1 MTIPLRESA
10 SASLPDD
17 LRALL
22 RRYVKQIGGIFG
34 EEVSAIVLYGSG
46 AGPDYLPDRSN
57 VNVLIV
63 LTRQNPETLRR
74 YAGLH
79 CAWQKEQ
86 VVPLFLISEEVQAM
100 RERFPLE
107 YQDMVETHL
116 VLAGEDPFIEP
127 AMEARVLAEACLREL
142 RGQRVRLRQRFVEG
156 GGSVDAVLMLLPLSL
171 TALLPALRG
180 LVRAQERPIRRTTE
194 TVFQD
199 VQALLGL
206 DLGAFH
212 EVLQL
217 KRGRIG
223 PGPAELPR
231 LYDRYVTA
239 LEALVERA
247 EAVAKVKWSEG
258 RGPR

>member
-1 MTIPLRESA
+1 MTLPLRDSA
-10 SASLPDD
+10 PESLPDE

-63 LTRQNPETLRR
+63 LTRPNPETLRR

-79 CAWQKEQ
+79 RVWQKEQ
-86 VVPLFLISEEVQAM
+86 VVPLFLTSEEVQAM

-116 VLAGEDPFIEP
+116 VLAGEDPFTEP
-127 AMEARVLAEACLREL
+127 AVEVRVLAEACLREL
-142 RGQRVRLRQRFVEG
+142 RGQMVRLRQRFVEG
-156 GGSVDAVLMLLPLSL
+156 GGSVEAVLMLLPLSL
-171 TALLPALRG
+171 TALLPVLRG
-180 LVRAQERPIRRTTE
+180 LLRAQGRTIRRTTE
-194 TVFQD
+194 TVIQD

-223 PGPAELPR
+223 PGPAESPR
-231 LYDRYVTA
+231 LYDRYVAA
-239 LEALVERA
+239 LEALVRA
-247 EAVAKVKWSEG
+247 ADKDVKREA
-258 RGPR
+258 

>member
-1 MTIPLRESA
+1 MTIPLRDSA
-10 SASLPDD
+10 PASLPDD

-63 LTRQNPETLRR
+63 LTRPNPETLRR
-74 YAGLH
+74 YAELH
-79 CAWQKEQ
+79 RAWQKEQ
-86 VVPLFLISEEVQAM
+86 VVPLFLTSEDVQAT
-100 RERFPLE
+100 RDRFPLE
-107 YQDMVETHL
+107 YQDMAEPHL
-116 VLAGEDPFIEP
+116 VLAGDDPFTEP
-127 AMEARVLAEACLREL
+127 MVEARVLAEACRREL
-142 RGQRVRLRQRFVEG
+142 RGQMVRLRQRFVEG
-156 GGSVDAVLMLLPLSL
+156 GGSVEAVLILLPLSL
-171 TALLPALRG
+171 TATMPALRG
-180 LVRAQERPIRRTTE
+180 LLQAQGRPVRRTTE
-194 TVFQD
+194 TVIQD

-223 PGPAELPR
+223 PGPAEAPR

-239 LEALVERA
+239 LEALVNAVEKGVKR
-247 EAVAKVKWSEG
+247 EA
-258 RGPR
+258 